1 MKKIILIICVSI
13 FLMITYTISA
23 QSSPEKRAKMKELNK
38 EIKKYQQENMLPLI
52 QEQRKKLDYLLSN
65 DDKKTIAEIRLLNK
79 EMRYQSKGDIQKI
92 KIEKK
97 ENEKKN
103 YKNFKQKMK
112 TIVDNNQTIISES
125 FSPIQ
130 AQQEKWK
137 TDLKNIRNKYLIE
150 NEEGRNHFHKNRELR
165 SFLMERNK
173 RTDINFLLF
182 DYLQDATENPKA
194 TNNKVANSLNIYP
207 NPIKSTSNISYELN
221 KTSSVTILV
230 LNNKSETIKVLLK
243 DEKLNGQQKHEF
255 DLSDLEKGDYFYQI
269 IVNKEIIN
277 KKIVKE

>member
-1 MKKIILIICVSI
+1 
-13 FLMITYTISA
+13 MITYTTSA
-23 QSSPEKRAKMKELNK
+23 QNSPEKTAKIKEINK
-38 EIKKYQQENMLPLI
+38 EIKKYQQENILPII

-65 DDKKTIAEIRLLNK
+65 DDKKIIAEMRLLNK
-79 EMRYQSKGDIQKI
+79 EMRYQLKGDIQKM

-173 RTDINFLLF
+173 KTDVNFLLF

-269 IVNKEIIN
+269 IINKEIIN